1 MHGMMDKLINSSG
14 EMEDDLHEKR
24 IMGQYKSW
32 IRNYNNKIS
41 LSVGI
46 QYNRGYW

>member
-24 IMGQYKSW
+24 IMVLEIIIIKFH
-32 IRNYNNKIS
+32 
-41 LSVGI
+41 
-46 QYNRGYW
+46 